1 MRSLFRAL
9 FRVHYDYINPLQ
21 RQRAAG
27 LVIMSGAV
35 LLAWAAYVAFIFM
48 PGLLQGTTFELTVL
62 IPVLAFPIF
71 IGLIYNF
78 VQNGRLTIAL
88 WLFIAL
94 LLVSVVPFSVFTFT
108 NTLPI
113 FLILPLA
120 AAAILLDRRALV
132 VVVVLVI
139 ASLLLRAAVQAGDSS
154 VVRYIPSQNAALE
167 FLLTT
172 FVVVTLGAF
181 LSAFSGG
188 AERISQVSFEDIE
201 HLRATSSFSVAGRS
215 DENAAIADLL
225 ALIQVKLGYSL
236 AQLFV
241 VDETG
246 ALLRRIRLGIG
257 ERDLIVSTVASPA
270 DEPLLAEVAAKRQP
284 VLISAREG
292 ARAGHLVTPAVR
304 SVSLPVQAGDRLLG
318 VLDIQ
323 SASEAPFTINQITA
337 FAQLAE
343 TFAGGLAQLQL
354 ENDLRRTLR
363 EQEEVLARL
372 RGQLV
377 EIEGRSRQTISS
389 GWRQYLEGRAAG
401 VYGYNMPQPQGGIVP
416 AGDLPPAII
425 EALSYEGV
433 YVDARDDA
441 QIVSVAIRF
450 RGEILGAMSFTLPAT
465 PPISER
471 QLEMVRAIADRLGVA
486 LENSRL
492 FEQVQAQALRERKA
506 TEVASTLLSAND
518 LETLLSTA
526 AETFY
531 ETLGAVNARIHL
543 EPRALAAPAA
553 AGSGEA
559 S

>member
-1 MRSLFRAL
+1 MRSIFRAL
-9 FRVHYDYINPLQ
+9 FRVRYDYLNPLQ

-27 LVIMSGAV
+27 LVIMSGAA
-35 LLAWAAYVAFIFM
+35 LLAWAAYTALIFF
-48 PGLLQGTTFELTVL
+48 PGLLQGATFDLTVL

-88 WLFIAL
+88 WLFISL
-94 LLVSVVPFSVFTFT
+94 LLVSIVPFSVFTFT
-108 NTLPI
+108 NSLPV
-113 FLILPLA
+113 FLLIPLA
-120 AAAILLDRRALV
+120 AAGILLDRRALV
-132 VVVVLVI
+132 VVVVLVL
-139 ASLLLRAAVQAGDSS
+139 ASLILRAALQASDSS
-154 VVRYIPSQNAALE
+154 VVRYIPSQNATLE
-167 FLLTT
+167 FMLMT

-181 LSAFSGG
+181 LSVFTSGT
-188 AERISQVSFEDIE
+188 ERISQISFEDIE
-201 HLRATSSFSVAGRS
+201 HLRATNSFSVAGHS
-215 DENAAIADLL
+215 DEDDAIADLL
-225 ALIQVKLGYSL
+225 SLLQGKLGYSL
-236 AQLFV
+236 AQLFI

-246 ALLRRIRLGIG
+246 ALLRRIRLGIS
-257 ERDLIVSTVASPA
+257 ERNLIVSTVANPA

-284 VLISAREG
+284 VLISALDG
-292 ARAGHLVTPAVR
+292 ARAGHLITPAVR
-304 SVSLPVQAGDRLLG
+304 SLSLPVQAGDRLLG

-323 SASEAPFTINQITA
+323 SASEVPFTVNQIEA
-337 FAQLAE
+337 FTQLAAN
-343 TFAGGLAQLQL
+343 FAGSLARLRL

-377 EIEGRSRQTISS
+377 EIEGRSRQTVSS

-401 VYGYNMPQPQGGIVP
+401 VYGYNMPQPQGGIIP
-416 AGDLPPAII
+416 AADLPPVIV

-433 YVDARDDA
+433 HVEARDDA
-441 QIVSVAIRF
+441 QIISVAIRF
-450 RGEILGAMSFTLPAT
+450 RGEVLGAMSFTLPAT

-471 QLEMVRAIADRLGVA
+471 QLGMVRAIADRLGVA

-492 FEQVQAQALRERKA
+492 FEQIQAQALRERKA